1 MNIDNLIEG
10 ILNGDNRS
18 IARAISL
25 VENSDPVS
33 RERIIKSIYS
43 AGNAK
48 VIGITGPPGVGKST
62 IIGNIAPML
71 SDYGKVSI
79 LAVDPAS
86 PFSGGSIMGNR
97 IRMQKSLS
105 RKGIFM
111 RSTSN
116 RLYNGGLSE
125 YSWDIVK
132 ILEASGSDFIILE
145 TVGSGQSDIDIM
157 NIADI
162 TCVILAPGLGDEI
175 QALKSGIMEIGDVFI
190 VNKIDREGSYIAI
203 KDIRETLNLSNK
215 IKTPVIGINS
225 IDIENYDKFLDYIVN
240 WNKKNYREKYV
251 RKLRQIVLEEIYNK
265 YSYYIDNMDYT
276 EDTLKR
282 DPYTTAEIIIDSMNK
297 IIDKSTY
304 K

>member
-33 RERIIKSIYS
+33 RERIIKGIYS
-43 AGNAK
+43 VGNAK

-175 QALKSGIMEIGDVFI
+175 QALKSGIMEIGDVFV

-225 IDIENYDKFLDYIVN
+225 IDIENYDKFLDYIVS

-265 YSYYIDNMDYT
+265 YAYYIDNMDYT

>member
-1 MNIDNLIEG
+1 MNINDLING
-10 ILNGDNRS
+10 ILKGDKRS
-18 IARAISL
+18 IARSISL
-25 VENSDPVS
+25 IENSDLTI
-33 RERIIKSIYS
+33 RKKIIKEIYNK
-43 AGNAK
+43 GNAK
-48 VIGITGPPGVGKST
+48 IIGITGPPGVGKST

-79 LAVDPAS
+79 LAIDPAS
-86 PFSGGSIMGNR
+86 PFSGGSILGNR
-97 IRMQKSLS
+97 IRMQESLS
-105 RKGIFM
+105 KKNIFM

-145 TVGSGQSDIDIM
+145 TVGSGQSDVDIM

-162 TCVILAPGLGDEI
+162 TCVVLAPGLGDEI
-175 QALKSGIMEIGDVFI
+175 QALKSGIMEIGDLFI

-225 IDIENYDKFLDYIVN
+225 INLENYDKFIDYIIK
-240 WNKKNYREKYV
+240 WDKKNYKEKYI
-251 RKLRQIVLEEIYNK
+251 RKLRQIIIEEIYNK
-265 YSYYIDNMDYT
+265 YSYYIDNMDY
-276 EDTLKR
+276 DNDLLKK
-282 DPYTTAEIIIDSMNK
+282 DPYTTAETIINNMND
-297 IIDKSTY
+297 IIDKT
-304 K
+304 